1 MATVTVAPT
10 SVSTPAV
17 PALAPRPKGHSKRW
31 WLSAAAALL
40 AVAGVVVFR
49 SVRERGPLYVT
60 ARIDRG
66 DIDST
71 VGTTG
76 NLNAVVTVQVGSQVS
91 GNIIALYADFNTKV
105 KKGQLVAV
113 IDPAPFEAAVA
124 QSRGNLNAAEAA
136 VQTARAAVAKSQ
148 ADVATAT
155 ANVAVQQANVL
166 KAESAARLA
175 QAESVRRAT
184 LLQQDATSRE
194 DAESAW
200 AAWEQAA
207 STVNSAEATV
217 NAARAAE
224 DSARRAV
231 DSARAQ
237 LTQAEALVRQDKA
250 ILAQAELN
258 LQHTRIL
265 APVDGT
271 VQSRNMDVGQTVAA
285 SFQAPTIFLIAQ
297 DLTKMQV
304 DTNVD
309 EADVAA
315 VRVGQKATFTVDAY
329 PGQIFTGQVAQIRKA
344 PINVQNVI
352 TYDVVIAVG
361 NPDLKLFPGMTA
373 TASIYTGHA
382 SKVLRVPR
390 AALRFHPSK
399 SGNSQTVYMLD
410 GKGRPYPIPVKL
422 GLSDA
427 NYSELLAGDVA
438 EGSIVVTGTQTQA
451 AAPARASGSS
461 RRLGL

>member
-1 MATVTVAPT
+1 
-10 SVSTPAV
+10 
-17 PALAPRPKGHSKRW
+17 
-31 WLSAAAALL
+31 
-40 AVAGVVVFR
+40 
-49 SVRERGPLYVT
+49 
-60 ARIDRG
+60 
-66 DIDST
+66 
-71 VGTTG
+71 
-76 NLNAVVTVQVGSQVS
+76 
-91 GNIIALYADFNTKV
+91 
-105 KKGQLVAV
+105 
-113 IDPAPFEAAVA
+113 
-124 QSRGNLNAAEAA
+124 
-136 VQTARAAVAKSQ
+136 VAKSQ
-148 ADVATAT
+148 ADLAAST
-155 ANVAVQQANVL
+155 ANVAVQKANVL
-166 KAESAARLA
+166 KSESAARLA
-175 QAESVRRAT
+175 RAESVRRAA

-224 DSARRAV
+224 NSARKAV

-237 LTQAEALVRQDKA
+237 LTQAQGVVRQDEA
-250 ILAQAELN
+250 ILAQAEFI

-285 SFQAPTIFLIAQ
+285 SFQAPIIFLIAQ

-309 EADVAA
+309 EADVAS
-315 VRVGQKATFTVDAY
+315 VHVGQKATFTVDAY
-329 PGQIFTGQVAQIRKA
+329 PGKFFAGQVAQIRQA

-361 NPDLKLFPGMTA
+361 NPKLELCPGMTA
-373 TASIYTGHA
+373 SASIYTGHV
-382 SKVLRVPR
+382 SNVLRVPR
-390 AALRFHPSK
+390 AALRLHPPGTGSAARSK
-399 SGNSQTVYMLD
+399 SGNSQTVYILD
-410 GKGRPYPIPVKL
+410 SRSRPYPVPVKL

-427 NYSELLAGDVA
+427 NYSEIAAGDVA
-438 EGSIVVTGTQTQA
+438 EGSAVLTSMRSNSPTSSGARPSQT
-451 AAPARASGSS
+451 SGSS